1 MARQAMRTRKPVRSA
16 DTQERGSAGHRTVI
30 TGASGGF
37 RRAAVWY
44 VFVLP
49 PFALLVLFVCLPTA
63 QTFLQ
68 SLYREVGPDQQQFV
82 GVDQFTKLGTTGVF
96 WDALINTVL
105 LGIAFLA
112 LVIPLAAVLAA
123 MLNHV
128 RRGATALKV
137 IYFLPQLTSS
147 VAVALIFLYVFQPD
161 WGLLN
166 GFLHV
171 LGIEDVPLWLAE
183 PSFGLTGSRAAV
195 TILAVWTGLGYFI
208 LVFLAG
214 IQSIPVELYEAAAV
228 DGANPFQLWRY
239 ITLPGL
245 RPTIIFLVM
254 TGAFDAMARFSDLWT
269 LGGPGGSPAR
279 TLQSIV
285 MLMYQVGFVSHDV
298 NQAAAI
304 AVVFFLIMLALT
316 VVAYRAFLSREFK
329 ARS

>member
-1 MARQAMRTRKPVRSA
+1 MTIPKPSPADARPRV
-16 DTQERGSAGHRTVI
+16 SAGRRAIRTGVF
-30 TGASGGF
+30 GGF
-37 RRAAVWY
+37 RRTTVWY
-44 VFVLP
+44 AFVLP

-63 QTFLQ
+63 QTFVEGF
-68 SLYREVGPDQQQFV
+68 YRETGPDQRQFV
-82 GVDQFTKLGTTGVF
+82 GLDQFANLGTTGVF

-105 LGIAFLA
+105 LGVAFLA
-112 LVIPLAAVLAA
+112 LVIPLAAILSA

-166 GFLHV
+166 GFLHI
-171 LGIEDVPLWLAE
+171 LGIDDVPLWLAD

-195 TILAVWTGLGYFI
+195 TLLAVWSGLGYFI
-208 LVFLAG
+208 LIFLAG
-214 IQSIPVELYEAAAV
+214 IQSIPVELYESAAV
-228 DGANPFQLWRY
+228 DGATPLQIWRH

-254 TGAFDAMARFSDLWT
+254 TGSFDAMARFGDLWT
-269 LGGPGGSPAR
+269 LGGPSGSPAR

-285 MLMYQVGFVSHDV
+285 MLMYQVGFVSHDT

-304 AVVFFLIMLALT
+304 AVVFFVIMLVLT

>member
-1 MARQAMRTRKPVRSA
+1 MTVVEPNRPAEAQTSA
-16 DTQERGSAGHRTVI
+16 SAGRRSYGSGTV
-30 TGASGGF
+30 GGF

-44 VFVLP
+44 LFVLP
-49 PFALLVLFVCLPTA
+49 PFALLVIFVALPTA
-63 QTFLQ
+63 QTFVQ
-68 SLYREVGPDQQQFV
+68 SVYEETGPGQQKFV
-82 GVDQFTKLGTTGVF
+82 GVKQFAELGDTGVF
-96 WDALINTVL
+96 WDALLNTFL
-105 LGIAFLA
+105 LGAAFLA
-112 LVIPLAAVLAA
+112 LVIPLAAILAT

-166 GFLHV
+166 GFLHI
-171 LGIEDVPLWLAE
+171 LGVDDVPLWLAD
-183 PSFGLTGSRAAV
+183 PSYGPTGSRAAV
-195 TILAVWTGLGYFI
+195 TLLAVWTGLGYFI

-214 IQSIPVELYEAAAV
+214 IQSIPIELYESAAV
-228 DGANPFQLWRY
+228 DGGNPLQVWWY
-239 ITLPGL
+239 VTLPSL
-245 RPTIIFLVM
+245 RPTFIFLLM
-254 TGAFDAMARFSDLWT
+254 TGSFDAMARFSDLWT
-269 LGGPGGSPAR
+269 LGGPSGSPAR

-304 AVVFFLIMLALT
+304 AVVFFAIMLVLT
-316 VVAYRAFLSREFK
+316 VVAYRALLSREFK